1 MRSRIALSC
10 AVFSSL
16 LSACIFPIDVGSFDA
31 SSGQGLIGGAC
42 DSDSDCNAELSCV
55 DGTCSDA
62 SERTACTSDA
72 DCEEGLCSRDG
83 LCTALAAGVGPIIVI
98 TETAQGLG
106 EIAIGESSIGD
117 TVIENVGDA
126 DLVVD
131 AASFTG
137 EGADQFFIA
146 TDVTDNGDGTA
157 TVAAMSSTLQAPL
170 TIEPGQALSLFSVF
184 QPTRVGDFTV
194 ELLVHSNDIDTPELG
209 VALRGVASENA
220 RRP

>member
-1 MRSRIALSC
+1 MCSRIALSC
-10 AVFSSL
+10 AVLSSL

-31 SSGQGLIGGAC
+31 SSGQGLTGVAC
-42 DSDSDCNAELSCV
+42 ETDSDCNAELSCV

-62 SERTACTSDA
+62 SERTACSSDD
-72 DCEEGLCSRDG
+72 DCDGGVCDRDG
-83 LCTALAAGVGPIIVI
+83 LCTAVAGVGPIIVI
-98 TETAQGLG
+98 TETAQGMG
-106 EIAIGESSIGD
+106 EVAIGASSIGD

-137 EGADQFFIA
+137 EGADQFFVA

-157 TVAAMSSTLQAPL
+157 TIAAMSSTLQAPL
-170 TIEPGQALSLFSVF
+170 IIEPGQAVTLFSVF
-184 QPTRVGDFTV
+184 QPARVGDFTV
-194 ELLVHSNDIDTPELG
+194 ELRVHSNDIDTPELG